1 MGESFRDLIVWQKA
15 MAFVTDVYLATDA
28 FPAREMYGITNQ
40 IRRAAVA
47 IPSDIA
53 EGQGRISK
61 KEYLQML
68 SRARGSCYEVQTQL
82 EISRNLKF
90 LSPEAF
96 TDLDAKA
103 AEVGRLLNG
112 LMKNIRRQIKED
124 EVRPPKTLDLTANT
138 QEPTNWIT
146 KDY

>member
-1 MGESFRDLIVWQKA
+1 MGESFRDLIAWQKA
-15 MAFVTDVYLATDA
+15 MTFVTDVYRETDS

-68 SRARGSCYEVQTQL
+68 SRARGSSYEVQTQL
-82 EISRNLKF
+82 EISKNLGF
-90 LSPEAF
+90 LPLAAFEA
-96 TDLDAKA
+96 LEANA
-103 AEVGRLLNG
+103 SEVGRLLNG
-112 LMKNIRRQIKED
+112 LIKNVRRQID
-124 EVRPPKTLDLTANT
+124 EAEIRAPRPPKT
-138 QEPTNWIT
+138 
-146 KDY
+146 